1 MKPQNYWLEI
11 HIFKYGSNENN
22 VEGGFKMLAYSIVTF
37 SKPFIVFDGNIGDN
51 LSFFK
56 DTQPITFFKK
66 YNRKLKVVY

>member
-1 MKPQNYWLEI
+1 
-11 HIFKYGSNENN
+11 
-22 VEGGFKMLAYSIVTF
+22 MLAYSIVTF